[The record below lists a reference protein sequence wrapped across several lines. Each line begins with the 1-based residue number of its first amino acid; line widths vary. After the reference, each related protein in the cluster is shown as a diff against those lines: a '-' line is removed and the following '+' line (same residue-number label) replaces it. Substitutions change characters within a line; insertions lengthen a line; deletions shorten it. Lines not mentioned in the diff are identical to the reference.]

1 LDELLQRT
9 GDNMTTVVIAHR
21 LKTVQ
26 NADLIAVL
34 GSKDG
39 GRIVECGSHEE
50 LLQKRNG
57 IYRSMV
63 ERASTSGILP
73 ENV

>member
-34 GSKDG
+34 GPTE
-39 GRIVECGSHEE
+39 GRIVECGSHQE

-57 IYRSMV
+57 IYRTMV
-63 ERASTSGILP
+63 ERASTTGILP

>member
-1 LDELLQRT
+1 
-9 GDNMTTVVIAHR
+9 MTTVVIAHR

-34 GSKDG
+34 GSNE
-39 GRIVECGSHEE
+39 GRIVECGTHNE

>member
-1 LDELLQRT
+1 
-9 GDNMTTVVIAHR
+9 MTTVVIAHR

-34 GSKDG
+34 GQKE
-39 GRIVECGSHEE
+39 GRIVECGTHQE

-57 IYRSMV
+57 IYRTMV